1 MFDTFNTS
9 LYGNKRI
16 SVVRLV
22 IQETG
27 TYNRQFRR
35 SFVSSVDGQSVKS
48 LVDMAE
54 QTRTIAASTIAS
66 LGLPFVQPSSTPE
79 GEAPIVNG
87 WEEKRFRFFMEL
99 RIEDQLGSIKNE
111 YLVGYT
117 DYKGIS
123 HGGHLDNQMR
133 FFVNAVNITRSA
145 VRTTALGTQTVSS
158 VIDNSQILAN
168 TNYSG
173 IHSQNQLYGMR
184 PDDIFN
190 RIEHADIS
198 AFSGESFVN
207 TSLFLS
213 RKPTK
218 NKRLNTSPSNFVA
231 SLLESYRG
239 AQNSEA
245 GYGNANV
252 YETAKRSVSSQPIA
266 QDPFLSYVQNQ
277 GELGNSF
284 TLGTL
289 RELDPNVNNV
299 IAVSHL
305 SLDRLAS
312 LHNAGSTCDWGG
324 SDINTVI
331 ATTLAQSV
339 PAYMLENFINDVSFM
354 ATNQG
359 FGSDMVVTVMDANS
373 FMMNTAL
380 SVHIEAFKFKLINEL
395 FKSITYNNQI
405 GIDIKFKCD
414 LLDEIWISVSINGGP
429 EYVYVAPAFADSLF
443 SPNYTWNQNTV
454 SAMATD
460 FNALFSQL
468 SEISDSTVSGFGNV

>member
-1 MFDTFNTS
+1 MYDTFNTS

-16 SVVRLV
+16 SVVRLI

-35 SFVSSVDGQSVKS
+35 SFVSSVDGKS
-48 LVDMAE
+48 ARQLIDMAE
-54 QTRTIAASTIAS
+54 QTRNITAATIAN
-66 LGLPFVQPSSTPE
+66 LGVPLVQPSSSPE

-87 WEEKRFRFFMEL
+87 WNEKRFRFFMEL

-117 DYKGIS
+117 DYKGMS
-123 HGGHLDNQMR
+123 HGGHLDNHMR
-133 FFVNAVNITRSA
+133 FYVNAVNITRSS
-145 VRTTALGTQTVSS
+145 VRVTPIGSQTISS

-168 TNYSG
+168 TNYAG
-173 IHSQNQLYGMR
+173 VNSQDQMFGMR

-190 RIEHADIS
+190 RIEFADTA
-198 AFSGESFVN
+198 AFSGESF
-207 TSLFLS
+207 TDTRLFFS
-213 RKPTK
+213 RKPSK

-231 SLLESYRG
+231 SMLDSYRG

-245 GYGNANV
+245 GYGNTNV
-252 YETAKRSVSSQPIA
+252 YETAKSTVSSAPIA

-289 RELDPNVNNV
+289 RDLDPNVNNV

-305 SLDRLAS
+305 SLERLAT

-324 SDINTVI
+324 SDINTII
-331 ATTLAQSV
+331 ATSLAQAV
-339 PAYMLENFINDVSFM
+339 PSYMLENFINDISFM
-354 ATNQG
+354 ATNQS
-359 FGSDMVVTVMDANS
+359 FGSEMLMTIMDANS
-373 FMMNTAL
+373 FMMNTSL
-380 SVHIEAFKFKLINEL
+380 VNHIEAFKFRIINEL
-395 FKSITYNNQI
+395 LKSLTYNNQL

-414 LLDEIWISVSINGGP
+414 LLDEIWISVAVNGGP
-429 EYVYVAPAFADSLF
+429 EITYVAPAFADSLF
-443 SPNYTWNQNTV
+443 SPNYTRNQNTV
-454 SAMATD
+454 AAMAND
-460 FNALFSQL
+460 FDTLFSQMR
-468 SEISDSTVSGFGNV
+468 EMSDNSPAFGNV